1 MIVVVALVFAAL
13 FALAL
18 IPAISDVVALP
29 GFYELLGI
37 GDAVPWPLLVLRV
50 AVPVVLY
57 FVALLLGRGRP
68 VFARVL
74 ILATSLAVAFAL
86 ALGIVA
92 LVGALQPPLG

>member
-1 MIVVVALVFAAL
+1 MILLVALVFAVL
-13 FALAL
+13 FGLAL
-18 IPAISDVVALP
+18 IPAISDAVVLP

-57 FVALLLGRGRP
+57 VTALRLGRGRP

-74 ILATSLAVAFAL
+74 LFTTALAASFAI

-92 LVGALQPPLG
+92 LVGAIQPPLG